1 MKRIIIMLI
10 MICVCTRIV
19 YGQVEVGVWTEKSTY
34 NYGDTIAITVTAYNP
49 TADTL
54 ILQFGSTC
62 QANYIIDDFNFY
74 YHIGCAMVLTA
85 RRIPPFSTV
94 SWDYLKYPMYA
105 SGWPSLSV
113 GTHFVVG
120 EVIGYTRSD
129 TLVISVTSVNSV
141 SLDNSMVTSFKLGQ
155 NYPNPFNGTTSI
167 PFTVSNPGRV
177 VIGLYNSLGQKI
189 RPLFNNYCQLGSYL
203 VKVELNNEPSGVY
216 WCRLQYGGKVQTTKL
231 ILSK

>member
-85 RRIPPFSTV
+85 RRIPPFRTV
-94 SWDYLKYPMYA
+94 SWDYSEISNVCFGLAFTFSRY
-105 SGWPSLSV
+105 SLCCRRSHWIYKV
-113 GTHFVVG
+113 RHPCYFCYIRELG
-120 EVIGYTRSD
+120 VIG
-129 TLVISVTSVNSV
+129 
-141 SLDNSMVTSFKLGQ
+141 
-155 NYPNPFNGTTSI
+155 
-167 PFTVSNPGRV
+167 
-177 VIGLYNSLGQKI
+177 
-189 RPLFNNYCQLGSYL
+189 
-203 VKVELNNEPSGVY
+203 
-216 WCRLQYGGKVQTTKL
+216 
-231 ILSK
+231 